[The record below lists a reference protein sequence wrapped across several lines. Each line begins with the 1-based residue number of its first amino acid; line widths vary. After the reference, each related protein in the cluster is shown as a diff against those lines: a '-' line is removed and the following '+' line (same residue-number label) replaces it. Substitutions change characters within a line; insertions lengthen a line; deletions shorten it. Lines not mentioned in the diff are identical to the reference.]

1 MNNSVAGLLLII
13 VGVAL
18 FLGFQG
24 IVGLLF
30 LGFFIVLAVLLF
42 WLDRKVAKKPVAK
55 ETLAPMNCCV

>member
-1 MNNSVAGLLLII
+1 MIMNNSVAGLLFII

-30 LGFFIVLAVLLF
+30 LGFFVLLAVLLL
-42 WLDRKVAKKPVAK
+42 WLDKKGAKNKAVK
-55 ETLAPMNCCV
+55 ETPH

>member
-1 MNNSVAGLLLII
+1 MNNSVAGLLFII

-30 LGFFIVLAVLLF
+30 FGFFVLLAVLLM
-42 WLDRKVAKKPVAK
+42 WLDKKGAKNKTVK
-55 ETLAPMNCCV
+55 EAPH

>member
-1 MNNSVAGLLLII
+1 MIMNNSVAGLLFII

-30 LGFFIVLAVLLF
+30 FGFFVLLAVLLL
-42 WLDRKVAKKPVAK
+42 WLDKKGAKNKTVK
-55 ETLAPMNCCV
+55 ETPH

>member
-1 MNNSVAGLLLII
+1 MNNSVAGLLFII
-13 VGVAL
+13 VGIAL

-30 LGFFIVLAVLLF
+30 LGFFIFLAVLLF

-55 ETLAPMNCCV
+55 ETPATMNCCI